1 MPRGDPLFVAV
12 AGTRE
17 GARAGWWHPGLL
29 PLPFLKE
36 PYFLDPLAQILALP
50 QCSRI
55 RDSLGVRGPLFR
67 LEGSG
72 KSAGRRLGDAGS
84 CKRSASSVKILR
96 HTEVR
101 GGVDSAPHLLGGFKW
116 AAAHVLC
123 LWPLAGSWATLL
135 GTYLPPPTSV
145 QRAWRRMASVPGLGV
160 SGGDADPPR
169 PGLSGSWGSGLQ
181 SGARGLTVQID
192 RPQRRRGCPLL
203 LAPSPLQCLCQPCGC
218 RQLVRDGRS
227 GGQAFS
233 SPGRWIPLRWRPGR
247 APGSSLMTRVIG
259 FAPRLPLGQ
268 EA

>member
-1 MPRGDPLFVAV
+1 MPCGLIASRVGGRGTGWDRVPRGDPLFVAV

-36 PYFLDPLAQILALP
+36 PYFPDPLAQILALP

-101 GGVDSAPHLLGGFKW
+101 GGVDSAPHLLGVSSGQRPTFCVCGLALGRGQPCW
-116 AAAHVLC
+116 GHTCRLQQVFSGLGGGWRLCPGRGSQVGMLTPPGRVSAAA
-123 LWPLAGSWATLL
+123 
-135 GTYLPPPTSV
+135 
-145 QRAWRRMASVPGLGV
+145 
-160 SGGDADPPR
+160 
-169 PGLSGSWGSGLQ
+169 
-181 SGARGLTVQID
+181 
-192 RPQRRRGCPLL
+192 
-203 LAPSPLQCLCQPCGC
+203 
-218 RQLVRDGRS
+218 
-227 GGQAFS
+227 GGQGYS
-233 SPGRWIPLRWRPGR
+233 
-247 APGSSLMTRVIG
+247 RVQG
-259 FAPRLPLGQ
+259 V
-268 EA
+268 